1 MATPPVVT
9 IYGNSDS
16 GKTGLV
22 GKLIEEFS
30 EDGLEV
36 CTIKHSPGDLSLDK
50 EDKDTWSHKQAGSQ
64 LTVLSTDVETSFLV
78 PREMKL
84 EEIVEAMVRIKDPDL
99 VIAEGYKN
107 AEVPKVAV
115 GDIDPR
121 DSTIHEYD
129 GGFSALKGK
138 IYDLIAVKD
147 IENELPGLDCGK
159 CGYVSCNELAEK
171 IYEGDRELSD
181 CKIREQRLV
190 DLKVNGEDVPL
201 EYFPAQVVEGGLKG
215 MLKAL
220 KGVDDEINRISLEIR
235 D

>member
-1 MATPPVVT
+1 MATLPVVT

-22 GKLIEEFS
+22 SELIEDFS
-30 EDGLEV
+30 RDGFEI

-50 EDKDTWSHKQAGSQ
+50 EGKDTWSHKQAGSQ

-84 EEIVEAMVRIKDPDL
+84 KEIVEAIGRIKDPDL
-99 VIAEGYKN
+99 VIAEGYKS
-107 AEVPKVAV
+107 ADVPKVAV

-121 DSTIHEYD
+121 DNTLHEYD
-129 GGFSALKGK
+129 GDYSALKEK
-138 IYDLIAVKD
+138 IYDLIAIKD
-147 IENELPGLDCGK
+147 LENELPGLDCGK
-159 CGYVSCNELAEK
+159 CGYVSCNKLAEK
-171 IYEGDRELSD
+171 IYEGDKELAD
-181 CKIREQRLV
+181 CKVREQRSV

-201 EYFPAQVVEGGLKG
+201 EHFPAQFVEGGLKG

-235 D
+235 G